1 MIDEIHFLEEKYNSK
16 LEQKNK
22 VNIKT
27 YLEYIY
33 LQNIIF
39 IQIHSMFWKYD
50 KKIKSIQTSNFYEN
64 LKTFKIL

>member
-16 LEQKNK
+16 LEQKNE

-33 LQNIIF
+33 KILFLYKFIQYFEIMIKIQNIKF
-39 IQIHSMFWKYD
+39 LC
-50 KKIKSIQTSNFYEN
+50 E
-64 LKTFKIL
+64 FKNI

>member
-33 LQNIIF
+33 
-39 IQIHSMFWKYD
+39 
-50 KKIKSIQTSNFYEN
+50 
-64 LKTFKIL
+64 KILFYTNSFNVLKVW

>member
-1 MIDEIHFLEEKYNSK
+1 MIHEIYFLEEKYNSK

-33 LQNIIF
+33 KILFLYKF
-39 IQIHSMFWKYD
+39 IQYFENMI
-50 KKIKSIQTSNFYEN
+50 KK
-64 LKTFKIL
+64 LKAFKHQIFMRI